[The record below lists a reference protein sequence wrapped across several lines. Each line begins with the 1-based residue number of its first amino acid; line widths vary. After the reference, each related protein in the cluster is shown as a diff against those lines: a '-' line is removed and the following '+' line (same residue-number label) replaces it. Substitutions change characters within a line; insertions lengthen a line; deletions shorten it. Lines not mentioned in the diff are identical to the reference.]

1 MHIACL
7 EIHIFGTALNLEIPH
22 KYLHQNFMLCEAQK
36 VYNLHNEKIY
46 ELKEVFVFFFVAE
59 QYNAH

>member
-1 MHIACL
+1 
-7 EIHIFGTALNLEIPH
+7 
-22 KYLHQNFMLCEAQK
+22 MLCEAQK

>member
-1 MHIACL
+1 M
-7 EIHIFGTALNLEIPH
+7 EIPH